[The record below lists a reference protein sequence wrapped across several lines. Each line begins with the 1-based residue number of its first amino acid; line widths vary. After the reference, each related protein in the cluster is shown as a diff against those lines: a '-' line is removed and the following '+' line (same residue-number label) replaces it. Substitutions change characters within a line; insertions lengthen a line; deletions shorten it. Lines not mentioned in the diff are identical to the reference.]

1 MRSCDPCS
9 LPVQV
14 STEEGGVRQGAEDRS
29 FPPSVLCF
37 LSSQSDGNRPT
48 ACRGGGQRR
57 WHRASLEKGQR
68 TERKRGQ
75 GRDCEITEVPKSAS
89 VSGLFVCLQGDGEGR
104 GKHQLHTELHKR
116 PQNRNHVTDR
126 HRYCVHAVFTGNT
139 RAVMNHFCGCAP
151 RLSSH
156 MSPLTPDHDLD
167 PPASLVTQSNRY
179 RAYY

>member
-1 MRSCDPCS
+1 MGTD
-9 LPVQV
+9 LP
-14 STEEGGVRQGAEDRS
+14 GVG
-29 FPPSVLCF
+29 
-37 LSSQSDGNRPT
+37 
-48 ACRGGGQRR
+48 GGGQRR

-126 HRYCVHAVFTGNT
+126 HRYCVHDVFTGNT
-139 RAVMNHFCGCAP
+139 RALMNHFCGCAP

-167 PPASLVTQSNRY
+167 PPASLVTQSDRY

>member
-1 MRSCDPCS
+1 MGTD
-9 LPVQV
+9 LPGV
-14 STEEGGVRQGAEDRS
+14 GGEDRDAGIA
-29 FPPSVLCF
+29 PAWKRDRE
-37 LSSQSDGNRPT
+37 Q
-48 ACRGGGQRR
+48 RGR
-57 WHRASLEKGQR
+57 E
-68 TERKRGQ
+68 
-75 GRDCEITEVPKSAS
+75 GRDVTVRSQVPKSAS

-126 HRYCVHAVFTGNT
+126 HRYCVHDVFTGNT
-139 RAVMNHFCGCAP
+139 RALMNHFCGCAP